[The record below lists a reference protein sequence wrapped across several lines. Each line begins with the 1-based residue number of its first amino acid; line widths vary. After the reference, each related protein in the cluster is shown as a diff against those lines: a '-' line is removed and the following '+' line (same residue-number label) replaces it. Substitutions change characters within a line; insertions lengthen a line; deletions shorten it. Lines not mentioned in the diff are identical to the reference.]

1 MREGDKRGVWTD
13 GRRPATSKLIVVL
26 LGGASTYLQLTGL
39 PLRIMGVVTR
49 AKRQKSIAVLQGGTS
64 DYLQLTGIFLVSK
77 RPLELIG
84 KNLFPLWSV
93 RGQ

>member
-1 MREGDKRGVWTD
+1 MD
-13 GRRPATSKLIVVL
+13 VVS
-26 LGGASTYLQLTGL
+26 G
-39 PLRIMGVVTR
+39 
-49 AKRQKSIAVLQGGTS
+49 AKRQKSISVLQGGSS

-77 RPLELIG
+77 KPLEFMG